1 MAQSLPLVEW
11 THVHTADCVS
21 YPVDHVLDF
30 VIKTKSL
37 SSSAAR
43 WRFRSD
49 SINCLKWNH
58 VLVQEE
64 DLLSFFECDKKTE
77 GQLCFSKKIDF
88 EVNVTL
94 PFIKNWIKFLFH
106 QESTKPA
113 ESVCDTLSFLSLNR
127 NRAYLSSVIDDLNIA
142 YAIM

>member
-1 MAQSLPLVEW
+1 MSTQQIALFSGSCFGFCDQ
-11 THVHTADCVS
+11 
-21 YPVDHVLDF
+21 
-30 VIKTKSL
+30 KNSL

-43 WRFRSD
+43 WRFRSA
-49 SINCLKWNH
+49 SVNCLKWNH

-64 DLLSFFECDKKTE
+64 DLLSFFECDKKME

-106 QESTKPA
+106 QEYTKPA

-127 NRAYLSSVIDDLNIA
+127 NPAYSSTVIDDLNIA
-142 YAIM
+142 YATM